1 MIFRITAKM
10 IPLKDN
16 LSMADMYKPYKEAR
30 IYNNQKFVNKL
41 TYLKILSL
49 FFKFIKTTI
58 LQGRTIEFKH
68 LGELSISGLKP
79 KIKFDKDNRPK
90 LPPDW
95 GATRK
100 LWAENPEAKE
110 KKQILFHFND
120 ETGFV
125 RYKLFWNKLKVPL
138 SNKVYYSLIAARRF
152 KREISANIRKGV
164 EYNLRQ
170 LKYVSNE

>member
-1 MIFRITAKM
+1 M

-16 LSMADMYKPYKEAR
+16 LLTTDIYAPYKEIR
-30 IYNNQKFVNKL
+30 KINDQKYVNKT
-41 TYLKILSL
+41 TYLKIISL
-49 FFKFIKTTI
+49 FFLFIKTTI

-95 GATRK
+95 GASRK
-100 LWAENPEAKE
+100 LWAENPEAKA

-120 ETGFV
+120 DTGFV

-138 SNKVYYSLIAARRF
+138 MNKIYYSLVAARKF
-152 KREISANIRKGV
+152 KREISSNIKKGT